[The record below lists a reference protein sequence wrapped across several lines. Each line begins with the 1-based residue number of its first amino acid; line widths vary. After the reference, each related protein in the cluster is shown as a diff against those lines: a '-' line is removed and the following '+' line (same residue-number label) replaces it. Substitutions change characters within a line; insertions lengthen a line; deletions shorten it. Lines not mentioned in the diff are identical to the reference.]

1 MLNIEELYKE
11 IKDPKIPAEERLVLM
26 LVVAEVEQRTAMQ
39 RIAELLDVHHM
50 DLSEIESVLNR
61 IADALEA
68 RNADIDAIAEP
79 FIKAAAAGPK
89 KPPG

>member
-1 MLNIEELYKE
+1 MLNIKELYQE
-11 IKDPKIPAEERLVLM
+11 IKDPKIPAEERLVMLM
-26 LVVAEVEQRTAMQ
+26 VIAQVEQRIQ
-39 RIAELLDVHHM
+39 LERIAELLDVHHM
-50 DLSEIESVLNR
+50 ELSGIESVLNR

>member
-1 MLNIEELYKE
+1 MLNIKELYQE
-11 IKDPKIPAEERLVLM
+11 IKDPKIPAEERLVMLM
-26 LVVAEVEQRTAMQ
+26 VIAQVEQRTAMQ
-39 RIAELLDVHHM
+39 RIAEVLDVHRIHFC
-50 DLSEIESVLNR
+50 ETESVLNR
-61 IADALEA
+61 IADALDA